1 MAWQLILGISLPLLL
16 AVLTPLAAGLTAD
29 RVARANSRARKQ
41 RALER
46 IQRNPMAHVNAKIA
60 RLLMETG
67 GGLEFI
73 LQDCYIDSISLGY
86 VSIISMDGKK
96 ALNFTV
102 EEFEKMHPIYDV
114 EFPKSRD
121 ISES

>member
-29 RVARANSRARKQ
+29 RVARANSKARKQ

-46 IQRNPMAHVNAKIA
+46 IQRNPMAHPNARIN

-73 LQDCYIDSISLGY
+73 LQDCYIDSISLDY
-86 VSIISMDGKK
+86 VSIMSMDGKK

-114 EFPKSRD
+114 EPESNDTPKS
-121 ISES
+121 